1 MSRVVA
7 IVEGQT
13 ERTFVRDVL
22 APWLGWKGVM
32 LTARLIGKPG
42 HKGGIGAFARA
53 KNEIAN
59 LMNQDTGTVI
69 TTMFDFY
76 GMPTTWPGRAKA
88 ARVSHDRK
96 AKTVEVA
103 IKEEI
108 RTHLGDAFDERR
120 LVPYVQ
126 MHEYEALLFSHPAA
140 ISEVMRA
147 EESLAEL
154 QEICSSF
161 ESPEHINDSPQ
172 TAPSK
177 RLEGI
182 FPYYQKTFHGI
193 LASKRIAIET
203 MRGECAHFDEWVA
216 TLESLVTEGE
226 KDGQE
231 TS

>member
-1 MSRVVA
+1 VVA

-42 HKGGIGAFARA
+42 HKGGIGEFARA

-59 LMNQDTGTVI
+59 LLKQESRTVV

-76 GMPTTWPGRAKA
+76 GMPTTWPGRADA
-88 ARVSHDRK
+88 SRVRHDRK
-96 AKTVEVA
+96 ARTVEAA
-103 IKEEI
+103 IKEAMQ
-108 RTHLGDAFDERR
+108 THLGSAFDETR
-120 LVPYVQ
+120 LHPYVQ
-126 MHEYEALLFSHPAA
+126 MHEFEALLFSQPNT

-147 EESLAEL
+147 EDLLVEL
-154 QEICSSF
+154 EEIRNSF
-161 ESPEHINDSPQ
+161 ESPEHINDGPE

-177 RLEGI
+177 RLEAI

-193 LASKRIAIET
+193 LASKKIAIDT
-203 MRGECAHFDEWVA
+203 MRRECSHFDEWLT

-226 KDGQE
+226 
-231 TS
+231 

>member
-42 HKGGIGAFARA
+42 HKGGIGEFARA

-59 LMNQDTGTVI
+59 LLKQESGTVI

-88 ARVSHDRK
+88 SKVRHDNKAR
-96 AKTVEVA
+96 TVEEA
-103 IKEEI
+103 IKEALQ
-108 RTHLGDAFDERR
+108 THLGSAFDERR
-120 LVPYVQ
+120 VLPYVQ
-126 MHEYEALLFSHPAA
+126 MHEYEALLFSQPNA

-147 EESLAEL
+147 EDSLEEL
-154 QEICSSF
+154 EEIRTSF
-161 ESPEHINDSPQ
+161 ESPEHINDSPE

-177 RLEGI
+177 RLEAI

-193 LASKRIAIET
+193 LASKKIALET
-203 MRGECAHFDEWVA
+203 MRGECPHFDEWL
-216 TLESLVTEGE
+216 TSLENLETEGV
-226 KDGQE
+226 
-231 TS
+231 